1 MEAEIK
7 TTVEKQKRLEALSRK
22 PDLSDSEKAE
32 LLADIHEWFYM
43 VWKKLPDFSK
53 KSHRY
58 QLDALENIVKG
69 LGGSVRKDPEPKPDE
84 DED

>member
-1 MEAEIK
+1 MDAEIK
-7 TTVEKQKRLEALSRK
+7 TTVERQKRLAEMSVK
-22 PDLSDSEKAE
+22 KDLTDAEKAE

-53 KSHRY
+53 KTHRY
-58 QLDALENIVKG
+58 QLDALENIVKSF
-69 LGGSVRKDPEPKPDE
+69 GGSVQKDPEPKPDE

>member
-7 TTVEKQKRLEALSRK
+7 TTIERQKRLETLSKK
-22 PDLSDSEKAE
+22 PGLTDSEKAE
-32 LLADIHEWFYM
+32 LLADIHEWFYL

-53 KSHRY
+53 KSHHY
-58 QLDALENIVKG
+58 QLDALENIVKS
-69 LGGSVRKDPEPKPDE
+69 LGGSVQKDPEPKLDE